1 MLSFEVLFAYNHRI
15 SWLTRVRR
23 KLKICFRNWTFVTR
37 LLHIDNQH
45 IIYKIVKLEFKT
57 YAKSERE
64 LIGLFPEDQDVGGG
78 KDNARYNFPF
88 FLFLFSYKIYKKTKS
103 QVGNVNVTIA
113 KPPKAIPITGRHRT
127 PGLILKIP
135 GLRDSGHLRF
145 FTYNRRALKTRSGN
159 CQAGPG

>member
-88 FLFLFSYKIYKKTKS
+88 FFIFIFL
-103 QVGNVNVTIA
+103 
-113 KPPKAIPITGRHRT
+113 
-127 PGLILKIP
+127 
-135 GLRDSGHLRF
+135 
-145 FTYNRRALKTRSGN
+145 
-159 CQAGPG
+159 